1 MSASAT
7 SWSSTS
13 TDETST
19 DETRATVIFVGD
31 ENHDVGAVAAV
42 HQIANTAHANGLAV
56 AHFVQHQ
63 GGIEYEASSRAN
75 SEIPQ
80 SPLMPGSRT
89 RSPSATPVPQP
100 NTLATPAAPGQ
111 GAKRSCASLA
121 DAAPVGTSVA
131 LGQCALAVTC
141 LISLVAQTACSETF
155 WPAGLSATRVVFF
168 AARSGSVRVPVPSS
182 PEERKGKRITG
193 DEDDKIVLRV
203 TRVVNAGW

>member
-100 NTLATPAAPGQ
+100 NTLATPAPRARAPSVLAPRLPTPRRWARALRSVSAPWQ
-111 GAKRSCASLA
+111 SRASFPWLRRLRAPKRSG
-121 DAAPVGTSVA
+121 P
-131 LGQCALAVTC
+131 LG
-141 LISLVAQTACSETF
+141 
-155 WPAGLSATRVVFF
+155 
-168 AARSGSVRVPVPSS
+168 
-182 PEERKGKRITG
+182 
-193 DEDDKIVLRV
+193 
-203 TRVVNAGW
+203 